1 MNALETRINALL
13 ELFEQKE
20 LSEEFDQKF
29 CQTLKEIFNAEQA
42 SIIEYN
48 PASQR
53 LFFRYSLDMSEKDRA
68 EFKFRL
74 GEGICGIVALTGK
87 TVAVS
92 DVSRSPDHSSAVD
105 FYLGKQTHSLLA
117 APAIH
122 KGKCLAVIEILNK
135 RGRPFNDT
143 DKAWARTF
151 AALYAM
157 HLQTTVEMGR
167 EQSAFPEY
175 VTSTEEPTLI
185 CASCSMELILRLV
198 IKAACSFFRDMS
210 LKHRIFRWKKSCVLI
225 GESAGFESMIS
236 CLNFTK

>member
-29 CQTLKEIFNAEQA
+29 CQTLTEIFNAEQA
-42 SIIEYN
+42 SI
-48 PASQR
+48 
-53 LFFRYSLDMSEKDRA
+53 
-68 EFKFRL
+68 
-74 GEGICGIVALTGK
+74 
-87 TVAVS
+87 
-92 DVSRSPDHSSAVD
+92 
-105 FYLGKQTHSLLA
+105 
-117 APAIH
+117 
-122 KGKCLAVIEILNK
+122 LAVIEILNK